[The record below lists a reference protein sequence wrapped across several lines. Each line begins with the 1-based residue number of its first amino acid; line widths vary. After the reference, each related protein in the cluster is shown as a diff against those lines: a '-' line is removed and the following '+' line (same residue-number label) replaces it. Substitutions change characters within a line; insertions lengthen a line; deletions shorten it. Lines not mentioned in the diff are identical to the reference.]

1 MSIAVA
7 NRYAR
12 ALADVLGQKG
22 DFRQVEQE
30 LGNLAI
36 VYRESLELREVF
48 TTPAVSLDDKTKI
61 LRAIAG
67 RLGISHVTTNF
78 LRVLLAHYRMGLLPH
93 IREAFR
99 RMANEFLGVVQVRV
113 TSAVALSDLERQALR
128 ARFSE
133 LTGRQVEM
141 EYFIDERLLGGV
153 RAQIE
158 STVYD
163 GSIRGQ
169 LERIRMQ
176 LTTQ

>member
-1 MSIAVA
+1 MGV
-7 NRYAR
+7 
-12 ALADVLGQKG
+12 D
-22 DFRQVEQE
+22 
-30 LGNLAI
+30 
-36 VYRESLELREVF
+36 
-48 TTPAVSLDDKTKI
+48 
-61 LRAIAG
+61 
-67 RLGISHVTTNF
+67 
-78 LRVLLAHYRMGLLPH
+78 RVLLAHYRMGLLPH

-113 TSAVALSDLERQALR
+113 TSAVALSELERQALR

-133 LTGRQVEM
+133 LTGRQMEM

-169 LERIRMQ
+169 LELNYVRFDQLLRRMDHAPGSGSA
-176 LTTQ
+176 TGPYGGRRTRPPAPHG